1 MKGIKFPKADKII
14 RKFTKNKKADLAV
27 KVTPS
32 GADRHPRFGSM
43 HHTRCVISIEDSW
56 DGYLFVTQEERMNI
70 VECDGVCYVPIPD
83 ERFNLQSEF
92 LDAKYMENRTL
103 SKKVKEKFT
112 DQLRRAKRRGTKI
125 TRDEEIARLK
135 RESKKDDKI
144 VRLERELKKS
154 AEQIENQEKMIRV
167 SKGSLVDAIT
177 LGILPPVVEPPF
189 PLQHVSKLSRGPDA
203 LSIHSPKPGVLV
215 LDFIEGNWTSK
226 KGEPGMSPAQDI
238 IRKLMENAEIQV
250 RLWHHYQDGSGKW
263 TWKQLSARRI
273 KKRSTKVHG

>member
-1 MKGIKFPKADKII
+1 MKGIKFPKADKTI

-70 VECDGVCYVPIPD
+70 VERDGVCYVPIPA
-83 ERFNLQSEF
+83 ERFNLQHDF
-92 LDAKYMENRTL
+92 LNAKYLKNRTL

-112 DQLRRAKRRGTKI
+112 NQFRRAKRRGAKI
-125 TRDEEIARLK
+125 TRDEEI
-135 RESKKDDKI
+135 
-144 VRLERELKKS
+144 VHLERELKKS
-154 AEQIENQEKMIRV
+154 EAQIENLEKMIRV
-167 SKGSLVDAIT
+167 SKGSLVDAIA
-177 LGILPPVVEPPF
+177 LGIIPPLVEPPF

-203 LSIHSPKPGVLV
+203 LSIHTPKPGVLV

-226 KGEPGMSPAQDI
+226 KGEPGMSPAQTNM
-238 IRKLMENAEIQV
+238 RKLMEYGEIWV

-263 TWKQLSARRI
+263 HWKRLLFRRI
-273 KKRSTKVHG
+273 KK

>member
-1 MKGIKFPKADKII
+1 MKGIKFPKADKTI

-125 TRDEEIARLK
+125 TRDEEIVRLK
-135 RESKKDDKI
+135 RESKKNEKI

-154 AEQIENQEKMIRV
+154 AEQIENQNKMIRV
-167 SKGSLVDAIT
+167 SKGSLVDAIA

-189 PLQHVSKLSRGPDA
+189 PLRHVSKLSRGPDA
-203 LSIHSPKPGVLV
+203 LSIHTPKQGVLV

-226 KGEPGMSPAQDI
+226 KGEPGMSPAQTEI
-238 IRKLMENAEIQV
+238 LKLLVNGEVWV

-263 TWKQLSARRI
+263 HW
-273 KKRSTKVHG
+273 KKRSSRRTKK